1 MPPSLPERASMTMP
15 PHPPV
20 DAKELLDEANGASD
34 PASSAWLAFLALLTY
49 VVVTLASV
57 SHKNLLLNSPV
68 RLPIINAD
76 IPLVGFFQYAPALLL
91 LVYLS
96 LLVQHVILA
105 RKYRKFTDAIAS
117 HEMETGTEHPARER
131 VHSYVFSQILA
142 GPRPNRITKFM
153 MQLIVYVTFA
163 ILPIATLLYFQ
174 IKFLPYHEVS
184 ITYWHRIAVILG
196 FAMLILLTPL
206 MQNTGQARRWD
217 IKVGPQAEAWEASGT
232 QVLLVLLL
240 LPLVA
245 GFSWLIATVPN
256 EWIDR
261 RLGFV
266 APASVRVGAEEE
278 AKLLNPL
285 VRRIVY
291 DRLPKDND
299 KGWWR
304 RWLLSYRVLIVED
317 TDLGADE
324 DAKIVLRERNFRFAL
339 LSRSDLHRAD
349 LTWADLRAAQ
359 MWKTHA
365 KGKLKDAQ
373 LQGAFLQEAQL
384 QGAQLSSAQLQ
395 GADLSNAQLQG
406 ADLSYA
412 NLQGADLRGAELQG
426 ADLSYA
432 NLQGADLKGAQLQGA
447 KLEAAQLQGADLTS
461 AEIWLVNFPRDLANQ
476 SPAPLGLADL
486 KMSPLT
492 PDAQAQLKADLNAG
506 ITDSTVLPVVMS
518 RLDEILRN
526 EPPNWEDGN
535 SWEDYRRQ
543 GEGTVG
549 RGARPLSC
557 SVWRATTPRARSQT
571 AWRDAPPRLKPSSL
585 AKAMPSLSPARFSM
599 RLARAGRP
607 STARRGRSQ
616 KSGRSAGVRVGA
628 RGVRVHS
635 VRVMRWRA
643 ISAR

>member
-1 MPPSLPERASMTMP
+1 M
-15 PHPPV
+15 
-20 DAKELLDEANGASD
+20 AKSPKLSEEVKGFLDEANGASD

-105 RKYRKFTDAIAS
+105 RKYRKFTDAITS
-117 HEMETGTEHPARER
+117 YEMEMGTEQPAREL
-131 VHSYVFSQILA
+131 VHSYVFSQIAA
-142 GPRPNRITKFM
+142 GPKPNLITKFM
-153 MQLIVYVTFA
+153 MQLIVYVTFSV
-163 ILPIATLLYFQ
+163 LPIITLLYFQ
-174 IKFLPYHEVS
+174 IKFLPYHDVS
-184 ITYWHRIAVILG
+184 ITYWHRIAVMLG

-206 MQNTGQARRWD
+206 MQNTGPTRRRWD

-232 QVLLVLLL
+232 QVLLVLFL
-240 LPLVA
+240 LPLVV

-266 APASVRVGAEEE
+266 APTSVRVGPEDE

-285 VRRIVY
+285 VRRVIY
-291 DRLPKDND
+291 DRLPNDDD

-304 RWLLSYRVLIVED
+304 RWLLSYRVLVVED
-317 TDLGADE
+317 TDLGAGE
-324 DAKIVLRERNFRFAL
+324 GVNVVLRERNFRFAL

-349 LTWADLRAAQ
+349 LAWADLRAAQ
-359 MWKTHA
+359 MWKTLA
-365 KGKLKDAQ
+365 KGKLKDGQ

-384 QGAQLSSAQLQ
+384 QGAQLNSAQLQ
-395 GADLSNAQLQG
+395 GADLSKAQLQGAELNYANLQGADLRGAQLQG

-412 NLQGADLRGAELQG
+412 NLQGADLRGA
-426 ADLSYA
+426 
-432 NLQGADLKGAQLQGA
+432 QLQGA
-447 KLEAAQLQGADLTS
+447 KLEAVQLQGADLAS
-461 AEIWLVNFPRDLANQ
+461 ADVWLVNFPSDLADQ
-476 SPAPLGLADL
+476 SPAPLGMAAL

-492 PDAQAQLKADLNAG
+492 PDAQAQLKQDLNAS

-535 SWEDYRRQ
+535 SWTDYVSKAKQPSAEELARFHADLAC
-543 GEGTVG
+543 GDIEGTIANRMAG
-549 RGARPLSC
+549 RSIEIEAERFG
-557 SVWRATTPRARSQT
+557 
-571 AWRDAPPRLKPSSL
+571 KFY
-585 AKAMPSLSPARFSM
+585 AKAFASALLDGNCRGGKALTDETR
-599 RLARAGRP
+599 
-607 STARRGRSQ
+607 TAL
-616 KSGRSAGVRVGA
+616 KNLVSAPE
-628 RGVRVHS
+628 
-635 VRVMRWRA
+635 
-643 ISAR
+643 

>member
-1 MPPSLPERASMTMP
+1 MCKAQASAPSFNSKMSSPSLLEPARM
-15 PHPPV
+15 
-20 DAKELLDEANGASD
+20 AKSPKLSEEVKGFLDEANGASD

-105 RKYRKFTDAIAS
+105 RKYRKFTDAITS
-117 HEMETGTEHPARER
+117 YEMEMGTEQPAREL
-131 VHSYVFSQILA
+131 VHSYVFSQIAA
-142 GPRPNRITKFM
+142 GPKPNLITKFM
-153 MQLIVYVTFA
+153 MQLIVYVTFSV
-163 ILPIATLLYFQ
+163 LPIITLLYFQ
-174 IKFLPYHEVS
+174 IKFLPYHDVS
-184 ITYWHRIAVILG
+184 ITYWHRIAVMLG

-206 MQNTGQARRWD
+206 MQNTGPTRRRWD

-232 QVLLVLLL
+232 QVLLVLFL
-240 LPLVA
+240 LPLVV

-266 APASVRVGAEEE
+266 APTSVRVGPEDE

-285 VRRIVY
+285 VRRVIY
-291 DRLPKDND
+291 DRLPNDDD

-304 RWLLSYRVLIVED
+304 RWLLSYRVLVVED
-317 TDLGADE
+317 TDLGAGE
-324 DAKIVLRERNFRFAL
+324 GVNVVLRERNFRFAL

-349 LTWADLRAAQ
+349 LAWADLRAAQ
-359 MWKTHA
+359 MWKTLA
-365 KGKLKDAQ
+365 KGKLKDGQ

-384 QGAQLSSAQLQ
+384 QGAQLNSAQLQ
-395 GADLSNAQLQG
+395 GADLSKAQLQG
-406 ADLSYA
+406 AELNYA
-412 NLQGADLRGAELQG
+412 NLQGADLRGA
-426 ADLSYA
+426 
-432 NLQGADLKGAQLQGA
+432 QLQGA
-447 KLEAAQLQGADLTS
+447 KLEAVQLQGADLAS
-461 AEIWLVNFPRDLANQ
+461 ADVWLVNFPSDLADQ
-476 SPAPLGLADL
+476 SPAPLGVAAL

-492 PDAQAQLKADLNAG
+492 PDAQAQLKQDLNAS

-535 SWEDYRRQ
+535 SWTDYVSKAKQPSAEELARFHADLAC
-543 GEGTVG
+543 GDIEGTIANRMAG
-549 RGARPLSC
+549 RSIEIGAE
-557 SVWRATTPRARSQT
+557 WFG
-571 AWRDAPPRLKPSSL
+571 KFY
-585 AKAMPSLSPARFSM
+585 AKAFASALLDGNCKGGKALTDETR
-599 RLARAGRP
+599 
-607 STARRGRSQ
+607 TAL
-616 KSGRSAGVRVGA
+616 KNLVSAPE
-628 RGVRVHS
+628 
-635 VRVMRWRA
+635 
-643 ISAR
+643 

>member
-1 MPPSLPERASMTMP
+1 M
-15 PHPPV
+15 
-20 DAKELLDEANGASD
+20 AKSPKLSEEAKGFLDEANGASD
-34 PASSAWLAFLALLTY
+34 PASSAWLAFLVLLTY
-49 VVVTLASV
+49 VVITLASV

-117 HEMETGTEHPARER
+117 YEMETGTEHPAREW
-131 VHSYVFSQILA
+131 VHSYVFSQIAA
-142 GPRPNRITKFM
+142 GPKPNRITKFM
-153 MQLIVYVTFA
+153 MQLIVYVTFS
-163 ILPIATLLYFQ
+163 ILPILTLLYFQ
-174 IKFLPYHEVS
+174 IKFLPYHDIS
-184 ITYWHRIAVILG
+184 ITYWHRFAVILG

-206 MQNTGQARRWD
+206 MQNTGSARRWD

-232 QVLLVLLL
+232 QVLLVLFL

-261 RLGFV
+261 RLGFA
-266 APASVRVGAEEE
+266 APTSVQVGAEEE

-291 DRLPKDND
+291 DRLPADND
-299 KGWWR
+299 KAWWR

-324 DAKIVLRERNFRFAL
+324 AARIVLRERNFRFAL

-349 LTWADLRAAQ
+349 LAWADLRAAQ
-359 MWKTHA
+359 MWKTLA

-373 LQGAFLQEAQL
+373 LRGAFLKEAQL
-384 QGAQLSSAQLQ
+384 QGAQLNSAQLQ

-406 ADLSYA
+406 AELSYA
-412 NLQGADLRGAELQG
+412 K
-426 ADLSYA
+426 
-432 NLQGADLKGAQLQGA
+432 LQGADLKGAQLQGA
-447 KLEAAQLQGADLTS
+447 DLSYADLQGADLKGAQLQGANLEGAQLQGSDLGL
-461 AEIWLVNFPRDLANQ
+461 AEVWLVNFPRGLGNQ

-486 KMSPLT
+486 KRSPLT
-492 PDAQAQLKADLNAG
+492 PEAQAQLKQNLNAS
-506 ITDSTVLPVVMS
+506 ITDPAVLPVVMS

-526 EPPNWEDGN
+526 EPANWEDGT
-535 SWEDYRRQ
+535 SWEEYVSKAKEPSAEELARFHADLACDDA
-543 GEGTVG
+543 EGTIAN
-549 RGARPLSC
+549 R
-557 SVWRATTPRARSQT
+557 
-571 AWRDAPPRLKPSSL
+571 
-585 AKAMPSLSPARFSM
+585 M
-599 RLARAGRP
+599 AGRAKEIETEHFGKGYAKP
-607 STARRGRSQ
+607 FA
-616 KSGRSAGVRVGA
+616 SAILDENCKGGKA
-628 RGVRVHS
+628 LTDAT
-635 VRVMRWRA
+635 RA
-643 ISAR
+643 ALETLVSAPE